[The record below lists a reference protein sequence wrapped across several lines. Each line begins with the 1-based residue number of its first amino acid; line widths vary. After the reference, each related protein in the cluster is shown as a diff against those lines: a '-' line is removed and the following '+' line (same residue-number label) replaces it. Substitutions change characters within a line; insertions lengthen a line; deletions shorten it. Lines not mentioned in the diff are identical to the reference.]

1 MWCESLVNMIY
12 DNMYQCNMNKSISS
26 FTKESKNFATLNNRI
41 IIEQSAN
48 CMRSQHKY
56 SARSVSFHC
65 KVSENSH
72 VHICAG
78 NYESG
83 SSEKSKELSLLLIL
97 YCIHLNNH

>member
-1 MWCESLVNMIY
+1 
-12 DNMYQCNMNKSISS
+12 MNKSISS

-56 SARSVSFHC
+56 SVRSVSFHC

-72 VHICAG
+72 VYIYICAD

-83 SSEKSKELSLLLIL
+83 SSEKSKEVSLLLIL